1 MILLTGCNLTFENLD
16 SGQPIQLLDLSNT
29 GSAHII
35 ISTEVGDEVTSCQIK
50 KVLVL
55 QGREFHQVKDKFL
68 VVGEVDQNAR
78 QDWFSEIEVII
89 VSYYIIL
96 FSREENLSITGLKS
110 ETLVT
115 YHFNSK
121 KIILCFLLQWHGQVT
136 FHCGKIFKV
145 DVHCN
150 ILRNI
155 GSAANNIPKTDCF
168 VFKSL
173 GMLNGE
179 KMFDEQ
185 FSAIQFH

>member
-1 MILLTGCNLTFENLD
+1 MTGCNFTFENLD
-16 SGQPIQLLDLSNT
+16 SGQPIQLVDLSNA
-29 GSAHII
+29 GSARII
-35 ISTEVGDEVTSCQIK
+35 ISTEVGDKVTTCHIK

-89 VSYYIIL
+89 VLYYIIL
-96 FSREENLSITGLKS
+96 FSSEENLSINGLKS

-121 KIILCFLLQWHGQVT
+121 KILLCFLLQWRGQVT
-136 FHCGKIFKV
+136 FHHGKIFKV
-145 DVHCN
+145 DVNCN
-150 ILRNI
+150 ILR
-155 GSAANNIPKTDCF
+155 GTRGAANNVPKTDCF
-168 VFKSL
+168 VFKSS

-185 FSAIQFH
+185 FSAFNFIKC